1 MAVPVRLHLLVGQLS
16 GVEETPPHAL
26 PPREVAVWSAG
37 LGGRCPRCNQGKLFR
52 GGVTVAETCTACG
65 LDLRRHEKGD
75 GPAFFAITIIGTL
88 VCALAAFVEL
98 LYAPPYW
105 LHALLWLPASVMGV
119 LLCLRWAKG
128 VIIAMQYKHRV
139 DEFAHDD

>member
-1 MAVPVRLHLLVGQLS
+1 MRCLHARWRSGLLASV
-16 GVEETPPHAL
+16 
-26 PPREVAVWSAG
+26 VAARAAIRV
-37 LGGRCPRCNQGKLFR
+37 NFR